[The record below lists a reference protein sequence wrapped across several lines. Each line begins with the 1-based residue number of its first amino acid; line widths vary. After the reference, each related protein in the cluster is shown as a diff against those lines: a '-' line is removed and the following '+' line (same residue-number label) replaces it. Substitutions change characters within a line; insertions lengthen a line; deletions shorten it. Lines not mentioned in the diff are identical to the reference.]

1 MRARTYF
8 ISTVFAFLD
17 NKASELYGSAD
28 IIVPFGSDLL
38 QAEGSRDFTARAAL
52 YCVCVCVKSL
62 DRTAHVRKYFNGHCP
77 LTRNQRC

>member
-1 MRARTYF
+1 MRARKYF
-8 ISTVFAFLD
+8 ISTVFAFLH

-52 YCVCVCVKSL
+52 YCVCVCVCEVSRPHSA
-62 DRTAHVRKYFNGHCP
+62 RTQI
-77 LTRNQRC
+77 L